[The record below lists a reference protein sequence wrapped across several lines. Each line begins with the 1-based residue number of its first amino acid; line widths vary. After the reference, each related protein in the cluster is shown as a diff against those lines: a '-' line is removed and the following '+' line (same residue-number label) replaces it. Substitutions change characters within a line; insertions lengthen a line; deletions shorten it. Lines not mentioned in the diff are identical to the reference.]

1 MAEYSNFKDPYIS
14 GSVAYD
20 YSNTVGLP
28 DFGTGRQVAIPP
40 ARKVRDEVV
49 TDTRARAVSEQA
61 VSPVAIVGFALAAI
75 LVVFSLFARAQ
86 LSQVSLQVVQ
96 KQTQLETLD
105 TTHQKLLI
113 QYEYAF
119 NLAEIEDYAIREL
132 GMQQPGSDQMFYI
145 NSGTAD
151 TAEVVDTGE
160 KEGFLQKVFSVIGEY
175 LS

>member
-1 MAEYSNFKDPYIS
+1 MAEYSSFKDPYIS

-20 YSNTVGLP
+20 YSNTVELP

-40 ARKVRDEVV
+40 ARKVREELV

-96 KQTQLETLD
+96 MQTQLETLE
-105 TTHQKLLI
+105 TAHQKLLI
-113 QYEYAF
+113 RYEYAF

-132 GMQQPGSDQMFYI
+132 GMQQPGSDQMIYI

-151 TAEVVDTGE
+151 KAEVVDTGE
-160 KEGFLQKVFSVIGEY
+160 EEGFLQKVFSVIGEY

>member
-1 MAEYSNFKDPYIS
+1 MAEYSNYKNPYVS

-20 YSNTVGLP
+20 YSNIAEFPEYAG
-28 DFGTGRQVAIPP
+28 GRQVAIPP

-49 TDTRARAVSEQA
+49 TETASRAVSEQA
-61 VSPVAIVGFALAAI
+61 ISPTAILGFALAAV
-75 LVVFSLFARAQ
+75 LLVFSLFARAQ
-86 LSQVSLQVVQ
+86 LSQVNLQVVALQ
-96 KQTQLETLD
+96 NQLETLE

-113 QYEYAF
+113 EYEYAF

-151 TAEVVDTGE
+151 KAEIVQPSSE
-160 KEGFLQKVFSVIGEY
+160 KSGMEKVFSAVGEY
-175 LS
+175 LQ